1 MSYTVVLII
10 MWAAVILA
18 IFFGLWGVLN
28 FISGIIHFTSPELVC
43 SNCGKKL
50 TDKVEKC
57 PKCKVKVK

>member
-1 MSYTVVLII
+1 MNIVAIKTILYVS
-10 MWAAVILA
+10 VIVAFFLA
-18 IFFGLWGVLN
+18 LWGVLN
-28 FISGIIHFTSPELVC
+28 FISGIIHFTSSELVC